1 MVGRNIDPEDR
12 TEGMDGMYK
21 FDQTGYGVLVFVV
34 DTGIEF
40 QHIDFTGNTGASRIR
55 CAYDAFHSQHEA
67 TKCCGCVDA
76 VGHGTHVAGIIG
88 GSLYGVAKDAL
99 LLSVKTF
106 DESGAGSIGSILS
119 GLEFIYQMRS
129 KDRDMPMIVNMAFGT
144 EAENQ
149 SLERA
154 IASLI
159 DLDLILTA
167 SAGNEGGNACNKV
180 PAKYEGVITV
190 GATTAQDLVA
200 TYSNTGECLDLFA
213 PGDRIT
219 SAWSSTNVA
228 RATIS
233 GTSAA
238 VAITTGVIALILQKF
253 PDTQPAEM
261 LKALVRHCE
270 VDIIEGEVDENTPN
284 LLLNMALLAFEG

>member
-1 MVGRNIDPEDR
+1 
-12 TEGMDGMYK
+12 
-21 FDQTGYGVLVFVV
+21 
-34 DTGIEF
+34 
-40 QHIDFTGNTGASRIR
+40 
-55 CAYDAFHSQHEA
+55 
-67 TKCCGCVDA
+67 
-76 VGHGTHVAGIIG
+76 
-88 GSLYGVAKDAL
+88 
-99 LLSVKTF
+99 
-106 DESGAGSIGSILS
+106 
-119 GLEFIYQMRS
+119 
-129 KDRDMPMIVNMAFGT
+129 MPMIVNMAFGT